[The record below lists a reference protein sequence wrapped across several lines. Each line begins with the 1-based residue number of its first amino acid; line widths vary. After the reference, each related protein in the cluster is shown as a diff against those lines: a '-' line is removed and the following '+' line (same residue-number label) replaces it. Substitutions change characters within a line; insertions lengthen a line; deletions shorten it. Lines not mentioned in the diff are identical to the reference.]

1 MGQSVPYKPIKTFK
15 RDLAIQCEILGS
27 AIAFTGVDQSEGFTS
42 FLKDRNDQLKREVE
56 ALFSESKEFKAQLKS
71 QSLQLKELFSCIQ
84 ELKHSTIKQ
93 FINKSHVELETN
105 DLPQDIAY
113 MIDIVQ
119 TITQIVK

>member
-1 MGQSVPYKPIKTFK
+1 MGQSVPYKPIQTFK

-71 QSLQLKELFSCIQ
+71 QSLQFKELFSCIQ
-84 ELKHSTIKQ
+84 ELKHATIKQ